1 LPIEQGGNVLEPGL
15 LEPIT
20 VPDGAWKTVSMDFLT
35 GLPKAEGKEGILVII
50 DKFTKYGH

>member
-1 LPIEQGGNVLEPGL
+1 MLEPGL